1 METVVI
7 VGASSSIGGAIAA
20 RFRNASTHLITT
32 YTSHASTD
40 PQERAEALPLDLRD
54 NASIDAF
61 AQQVAKLAP
70 QIDVAIFLAGIL
82 PGKSLADYDF
92 ATIDEVM
99 SINFNGQAKL
109 ISRMLPLL
117 TARSRLLL
125 CSSISAQRGSFDP
138 IYAASKGALLSFV
151 KSLVNRLPPGAR
163 INAIAP
169 GLIQDSSMFDDM
181 TPAQRGLHRSQVS
194 SKQLLRKQDLAEI
207 IFDLCRDHW
216 AHLNGACIDLNGGQH
231 VR

>member
-1 METVVI
+1 MQNVLI
-7 VGASSSIGGAIAA
+7 VGASSSIGGAVAA
-20 RFRNASTHLITT
+20 RFRGVSARLITT
-32 YTSHASTD
+32 YASTVPTD
-40 PQERAEALPLDLRD
+40 PQQQAEALPLDLRD

-61 AQQVAKLAP
+61 AQQVGKLAP
-70 QIDVAIFLAGIL
+70 QIDVGIFLAGIL

-92 ATIDEVM
+92 AAVDEVM

-109 ISRMLPLL
+109 IQRLLPLL
-117 TARSRLLL
+117 SARSRLLL

-151 KSLVNRLPPGAR
+151 KSLVNRLPAGAR

-169 GLIQDSSMFDDM
+169 GLIQDSTMFEEM
-181 TPAQRGLHRSQVS
+181 APQRREFHRSQVPS
-194 SKQLLRKQDLAEI
+194 GQLLLKQDLAEI

>member
-1 METVVI
+1 MQNVLI
-7 VGASSSIGGAIAA
+7 VGASSSIGGAVVA
-20 RFRNASTHLITT
+20 RFREPSTRLITT
-32 YTSHASTD
+32 YASTAPTN
-40 PQERAEALPLDLRD
+40 PQERAEALLLDLRD
-54 NASIDAF
+54 NPSIDAF
-61 AQQVAKLAP
+61 AKQVGMLAP
-70 QIDVAIFLAGIL
+70 QIDVGIFLAGIL

-92 ATIDEVM
+92 AAIDEVM

-109 ISRMLPLL
+109 IHRLLPLL
-117 TARSRLLL
+117 SARSRLLL

-169 GLIQDSSMFDDM
+169 GLIQDSTMFEDM
-181 TPAQRGLHRSQVS
+181 SPERREFHRGQLP
-194 SKQLLRKQDLAEI
+194 SKQLLLKQDLAEI
-207 IFDLCRDHW
+207 IYDLCRDHW